1 MAPLWLD
8 SREWHIMWHNVEV
21 AEATVEATEQILFR
35 KSVAVTLVT
44 SSDQDRDTPSC
55 HRHITH
61 EQRCHLHTIYSL
73 QS

>member
-1 MAPLWLD
+1 
-8 SREWHIMWHNVEV
+8 MWHNVE
-21 AEATVEATEQILFR
+21 AAGDATDCSIATEQILFR
-35 KSVAVTLVT
+35 KSVAVARVTLVT

-61 EQRCHLHTIYSL
+61 EQRCHLHTISSL